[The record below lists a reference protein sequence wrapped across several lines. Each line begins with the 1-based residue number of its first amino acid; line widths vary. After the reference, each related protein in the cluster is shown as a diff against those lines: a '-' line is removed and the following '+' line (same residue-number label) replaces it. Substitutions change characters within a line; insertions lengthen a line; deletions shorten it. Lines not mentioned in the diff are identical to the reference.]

1 MTSQEHIKL
10 VVEAFY
16 AKATT
21 DVLIGYHFRH
31 VTDFATHLPRIRA
44 FWEMQLLG
52 TTEIALVTPL
62 DVLRA
67 HVPLKLNFG
76 EVGRWVK
83 LFNETLQESEIPAD
97 LRERWSEKVSHF
109 QGIFER
115 SPLLF
120 PPA

>member
-1 MTSQEHIKL
+1 MTYQQHIAI

-16 AKATT
+16 AKATA
-21 DVLIGYHFRH
+21 DILIGYHFRH
-31 VTDFATHLPRIRA
+31 VADFATHLPRICA

-52 TTEIALVTPL
+52 TSNIELVTPL

-67 HVPLKLNFG
+67 HVPLKINFG

-83 LFNETLQESEIPAD
+83 LFQETLQESDIPDD
-97 LRERWSEKVSHF
+97 LRDRWSNKVTHF
-109 QGIFER
+109 QGVFER

-120 PPA
+120 PSA

>member
-1 MTSQEHIKL
+1 MTSQDHIKQ

-16 AKATT
+16 AKATA
-21 DVLIGYHFRH
+21 DILIGYHFRH
-31 VTDFATHLPRIRA
+31 VKDFATHIPRIRA

-52 TTEIALVTPL
+52 KTDIAIVTPL

-67 HVPLKLNFG
+67 HVPLKINFG

-83 LFNETLQESEIPAD
+83 LFTETLNETELPSD
-97 LRERWSEKVSHF
+97 LRKQWLEKISHF

-120 PPA
+120 PPV